1 MISYEEIINKEKNKE
16 YFKTIES
23 FLKNERENGKEI
35 YPEEKNIF
43 KAFELTS
50 LENTKVVIIG
60 QDPYHGKGEAMGLSF
75 SVPKGIK
82 VPPSL
87 KNIYKELNMEY
98 GEKER
103 LNGDLTSWAEQ
114 GVLLINSVLT
124 VEKDL
129 PASHKK
135 IGWQTFTDTM
145 IKEISNQKENVVF
158 LLFGQY
164 AESKRNLID
173 ENKHF
178 VIVTPHP
185 SPFSARKGFFGS
197 NCFKKT
203 NEYLKNNNIEQVLW

>member
-1 MISYEEIINKEKNKE
+1 MKSYKEIINNEKNKE
-16 YFKTIES
+16 YFKNIEL
-23 FLKNERENGKEI
+23 FLKSEKEKGKEI

-50 LENTKVVIIG
+50 LDNTNVVIIG

-75 SVPKGIK
+75 SVPEGIK
-82 VPPSL
+82 IPPSL

-103 LNGDLTSWAEQ
+103 KNGDLTHWSEQ

-135 IGWQTFTDTM
+135 IGWQIFTDTI
-145 IKEISNQKENVVF
+145 IKKISEEKENVVF

-164 AESKRNLID
+164 AESKKALID
-173 ENKHF
+173 ESKHC
-178 VIVTPHP
+178 VIITPHP

-197 NCFKKT
+197 NCFKRA
-203 NEYLKNNNIEQVLW
+203 NEYLLENNKQEINW

>member
-1 MISYEEIINKEKNKE
+1 MKDYKDIIAEEVKKD
-16 YFKTIES
+16 YFKSIEL
-23 FLKNERENGKEI
+23 FLKKERENGIEI

-50 LENTKVVIIG
+50 LEETKVVIIG
-60 QDPYHGKGEAMGLSF
+60 QDPYHGQGEAMGLSF
-75 SVPKGIK
+75 SVPEGIK

-87 KNIYKELNMEY
+87 KNIYKELNIEY
-98 GEKER
+98 GEQER
-103 LNGDLTSWAEQ
+103 LNGDLTHWAKQ

-124 VEKDL
+124 VEKDK

-135 IGWQTFTDTM
+135 IGWQIFTDTI
-145 IKEISNQKENVVF
+145 IKKISEEKENVVF

-164 AESKRNLID
+164 AEGKKELID

-178 VIVTPHP
+178 IIITPHP

-197 NCFKKT
+197 DCFKNT
-203 NEYLKNNNIEQVLW
+203 NKYLSSKNKKEINW

>member
-1 MISYEEIINKEKNKE
+1 MKSYKEIINNEKNKE
-16 YFKTIES
+16 YFKNIEL
-23 FLKNERENGKEI
+23 FLKSEKEKGKEI

-43 KAFELTS
+43 KAFELTT

-75 SVPKGIK
+75 SVPEGIK
-82 VPPSL
+82 IPPSL

-103 LNGDLTSWAEQ
+103 KNGDLTSWANQ
-114 GVLLINSVLT
+114 GILLINSVLT

-135 IGWQTFTDTM
+135 IGWQIFTDTI
-145 IKEISNQKENVVF
+145 IKEISSQKENVVF

-164 AESKRNLID
+164 AESKKELID
-173 ENKHF
+173 ENKHL
-178 VIVTPHP
+178 IIITPHP

-197 NCFKKT
+197 DCFKKT
-203 NEYLKNNNIEQVLW
+203 NKYLKEKNKQEINW